1 MMLTKSRDPAQSKVK
16 PMTDEALALFTLLF
30 HEWFMFHDKI

>member
-1 MMLTKSRDPAQSKVK
+1 MMLTKSRDPAQFKVK
-16 PMTDEALALFTLLF
+16 SMTDEALPLFTLMF

>member
-1 MMLTKSRDPAQSKVK
+1 MMLTKSKDLAQSKVK
-16 PMTDEALALFTLLF
+16 PMTDEALPLFMLLV

>member
-1 MMLTKSRDPAQSKVK
+1 MLTKSKDPAQSKVK
-16 PMTDEALALFTLLF
+16 SIDEALPLFTLMF